1 MKATHLVLPVIL
13 LWLAALS
20 AVPFGT
26 ACEKK
31 DEPKVPP
38 EQSQLKVATD
48 VFWALYNRDYIISK
62 EKPKTSRHG
71 CKPSEYLAKK
81 DDTVFRIS
89 VFHCGDADQAR
100 ELVQHP
106 KTRHVDALLRNH
118 KEGGILQRGP
128 LQIIVRMTEGK
139 KEAVQELLDLLGS
152 L

>member
-1 MKATHLVLPVIL
+1 MRVAKLVLPVIL
-13 LWLAALS
+13 LLA
-20 AVPFGT
+20 

-31 DEPKVPP
+31 DEPKVPA
-38 EQSQLKVATD
+38 EQSQLKAATD
-48 VFWALYNRDYIISK
+48 VFWALYNRGYIISK
-62 EKPKTSRHG
+62 EKPKASRHG

-100 ELVQHP
+100 ELVEHP
-106 KTRHVDALLRNH
+106 KTRHVDSLLRNH

-128 LQIIVRMTEGK
+128 LQIIVRMNAGK
-139 KEAVQELLDLLGS
+139 KEAVKELLDLLGE

>member
-1 MKATHLVLPVIL
+1 MRSALVITAAVFL
-13 LWLAALS
+13 L
-20 AVPFGT
+20 T

-31 DEPKVPP
+31 YQPKVPP
-38 EQSQLKVATD
+38 EQSQLKEATD

-62 EKPKTSRHG
+62 EKPQASRHG

-81 DDTVFRIS
+81 NQTVFRIS

-100 ELVQHP
+100 ALVEDP
-106 KTRHVDALLRNH
+106 RTRHVDSLLRNQ

-128 LQIIVRMTEGK
+128 LQIIVRMTAGDNQD
-139 KEAVQELLDLLGS
+139 VVELLDLLGE

>member
-1 MKATHLVLPVIL
+1 MRSALLVLPVVIL
-13 LWLAALS
+13 LA
-20 AVPFGT
+20 

-38 EQSQLKVATD
+38 EQSQLKAATD
-48 VFWALYNRDYIISK
+48 VFWALNNRDYIITK
-62 EKPKTSRHG
+62 EKPKASRHG

-100 ELVQHP
+100 ELVEHP
-106 KTRHVDALLRNH
+106 KTRHVDSLLRNH

-128 LQIIVRMTEGK
+128 LQIIVRMNEGK